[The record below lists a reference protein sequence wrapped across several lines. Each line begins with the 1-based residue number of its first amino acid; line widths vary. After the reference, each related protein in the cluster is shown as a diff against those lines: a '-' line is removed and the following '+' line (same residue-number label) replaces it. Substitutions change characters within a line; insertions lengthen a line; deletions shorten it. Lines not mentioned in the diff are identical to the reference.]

1 MAQRQQLVFTS
12 VASYMWYNSCFIIHG
27 LIFVGSYVEACLV
40 GDLFTFADTKSL
52 LFLLYSRSEVE
63 IFTRLQYN
71 ERLNSKTLQMTQM
84 TFFTLITVKC
94 MEHIVN
100 NIPPS

>member
-27 LIFVGSYVEACLV
+27 LFFVGPYLEACFV
-40 GDLFTFADTKSL
+40 GDLFTFVDT
-52 LFLLYSRSEVE
+52 SRSEVE

-71 ERLNSKTLQMTQM
+71 ERLNSKTSQMTQM